1 LYITFTFISI
11 THHALFFAFQ
21 SKLDSG
27 IHRNDNYYFILTT
40 PPVIP
45 NLIRNPEKTQI
56 PHPILV
62 I

>member
-1 LYITFTFISI
+1 V
-11 THHALFFAFQ
+11 HRAFLLDDIQ
-21 SKLDSG
+21 SSYSHSKLDSG